1 MRAMRTIVGLG
12 LLAAASN
19 CIAQQYGFEQWTPE
33 DGLAQ
38 SQVRRLALDRDGRLW
53 VATLGGASVFDGIDF
68 TNHGVQQGLPEAQV
82 SAMLADADGSMWL
95 GSGASLV
102 YVQGLRHTRID
113 LPADA
118 EGARIEALARDAT
131 GRMLIATD
139 GAGVRVFN
147 NNAFGLLEG
156 YPTDTARSARS
167 LLVLADGRIYIGLR
181 DGLLLWE
188 QGRCRRINLG
198 DPAPK
203 SVSATALA
211 PDGSVWVSTYG
222 DGLFRIAAGGSV
234 RVFTEEDGLLQDNV
248 RSVTVDALGRTWAST
263 KFGLNRMDPI
273 AADSFRVRSFTV
285 HQGLPNDNVYCT
297 LEDGHGQLWIGTDGG
312 GLLRFAGDRFVT
324 WTVKEGLC
332 SDLVMTLVAD
342 AQGDI
347 WLGTYGSGVCRKDG
361 MAMITTLEGLPNNT
375 VWCSLLDRNGRL
387 WFGTSGGLCRIESGA
402 VVIPDSDAALTDM
415 RVLSLLQDAAGN
427 IWCGTR
433 DGVSVIDSTG
443 SVVHHR
449 SGVRGPGR
457 SVRSMLQTND
467 GTVWLGSDDGLF
479 AASNGQFTRYSTTD
493 GLSDNTVLSL
503 ALDGDG
509 RMWIGTANGIAI
521 KDGRTFSTL
530 RLGNDP
536 GSNYV
541 DILRIDSN
549 GTGWAGTNNGI
560 FRFRPRLLPQQASS
574 IEHINA
580 RDGLLGA
587 ECNLNAA
594 YQDSAGRMWIGT
606 ASGLVVHD
614 PRRAANPP
622 YTALPFCTIN
632 GIRSFL
638 QASDWKGQCD
648 SVDQLTNLPIGLRL
662 DHRRHYLTFDYGG
675 VALYDPEAIR
685 FRYML
690 AGYDA
695 DWLPETEA
703 RFASYSNLPQGEY
716 TFMAAVR
723 YGQGAWSPSANFRF
737 VILPPFWLTWWFLAL
752 CVVVVAGALYGIMR
766 WRAAQRA
773 RGEKTRQLML
783 RSRML
788 QLEQQALNANMN
800 RHFVFNALNS
810 IQYYIN
816 RQDRTA
822 ANRYLTSFAKLIR
835 MNLDASQSDTVTLA
849 EELERL
855 ELYLG
860 LEHMRFKDKFRYTL
874 ETADTVDTSNVHLPA
889 MMLQPYV
896 ENSIWHGILP
906 MDRQGSVSISV
917 TPGAPGWV
925 TVTIA
930 DDGIGVQESLKGK
943 ADGAEDHISKGIE
956 ITKGRAD
963 VLRSLH
969 LSDIRIQG
977 PEQSHNAAGLV
988 TGTQVKIDLPLGN
1001 GTNKPANGLMQAERA
1016 TTFGLS

>member
-1 MRAMRTIVGLG
+1 MVRAFAILILLSFATVGLG
-12 LLAAASN
+12 
-19 CIAQQYGFEQWTPE
+19 QQYGFEQWTPE

-38 SQVRRLALDRDGRLW
+38 SQVRRLAMDRDGRLW
-53 VATLGGASVFDGIDF
+53 VATLGGASEFDGIRF
-68 TNHGVQQGLPEAQV
+68 TNHGAQQGLPDPQV

-95 GSGASLV
+95 ASGASLV
-102 YVQGLRHTRID
+102 HVQGLLHTRID

-118 EGARIEALARDAT
+118 GGARIEAMARDTAD
-131 GRMLIATD
+131 RLLIATD
-139 GAGVRVFN
+139 GAGVLVLDNGTFSP
-147 NNAFGLLEG
+147 LEG
-156 YPTDTARSARS
+156 YPADTARSARS
-167 LLVLADGRIYIGLR
+167 LLALADGRVYIGLR
-181 DGLLLWE
+181 DGLLVLE
-188 QGRCRRINLG
+188 RDRCIRKGLG
-198 DPAPK
+198 DPRPK
-203 SVSATALA
+203 NISALALA
-211 PDGSVWVSTYG
+211 PEGSVWVSTYG
-222 DGLFRIAAGGSV
+222 DGLFRIAADGSV
-234 RVFTEEDGLLQDNV
+234 RVFTEEDGLLQGNV
-248 RSVTVDALGRTWAST
+248 RSVTVDALGRVWAST
-263 KFGLNRMDPI
+263 KIGLNRLDPI
-273 AADSFRVRSFTV
+273 AQDSFRVRSFTV

-324 WTVKEGLC
+324 YTLQEGLC
-332 SDLVMTLVAD
+332 SDLIMTMVSDTL
-342 AQGDI
+342 GDL
-347 WLGTYGSGVCRKDG
+347 WLGTYGSGVCRFDG
-361 MAMITTLEGLPNNT
+361 MAMITTQQGLPNNT
-375 VWCSLLDRNGRL
+375 VWCSLKDRDGRL
-387 WFGTSGGLCRIESGA
+387 WFGTSSGLCRLEHG
-402 VVIPDSDAALTDM
+402 VVVVPDSDAALIDT
-415 RVLSLLQDAAGN
+415 RVLSLMQDAAGK

-433 DGVSVIDSTG
+433 EGVSVIDIHG
-443 SVVHHR
+443 GVVHYRAGGH
-449 SGVRGPGR
+449 GPGP
-457 SVRSMLQTND
+457 SVRSMLQD
-467 GTVWLGSDDGLF
+467 REGTVWLGSAEGLF
-479 AASNGQFTRYSTTD
+479 ASRNGLFTRYSTAD

-503 ALDGDG
+503 AEDEDG
-509 RMWIGTANGIAI
+509 RLWIGTANGIAI
-521 KDGRTFSTL
+521 KTGKSFTTL

-541 DILRIDSN
+541 DILRIDRN

-560 FRFRPRLLPQQASS
+560 HRFRPKLLPQQAGS

-580 RDGLLGA
+580 RDGLLGS
-587 ECNLNAA
+587 ECNLNAW
-594 YQDSAGRMWIGT
+594 YEDDAGRIWTGT
-606 ASGLVVHD
+606 AAGLVMHD
-614 PRRAANPP
+614 PARVMNPP
-622 YTALPFCTIN
+622 YTALPYCTIN

-648 SVDQLTNLPIGLRL
+648 SVDSFTGLPIGLRL
-662 DHRRHYLTFDYGG
+662 DHRRHYLTFDYSG
-675 VALYDPEAIR
+675 VALHDPEAIR

-723 YGQGAWSPSANFRF
+723 YGQGAWSPSATFRF
-737 VILPPFWLTWWFLAL
+737 VILPPFWLTWWFMVLCAVVLAG
-752 CVVVVAGALYGIMR
+752 VLYGIMR

-906 MDRQGSVSISV
+906 MDRQGSVNIGIH
-917 TPGAPGWV
+917 PGEPGWV

-943 ADGAEDHISKGIE
+943 VNGTEDHISKGIE

-969 LSDIRIQG
+969 LSDIRITG
-977 PEQSHNAAGLV
+977 PEQSHDAAGLV
-988 TGTQVKIDLPLGN
+988 TGTHVRIDLPLGN
-1001 GTNKPANGLMQAERA
+1001 GAKKPTNGLLAA
-1016 TTFGLS
+1016 TSGHTFGML

>member
-1 MRAMRTIVGLG
+1 MVRGAAGLVLSVVAG
-12 LLAAASN
+12 TCL
-19 CIAQQYGFEQWTPE
+19 AQQYGFEQWTPE

-53 VATLGGASVFDGIDF
+53 IATLGGASVFDGVEF
-68 TNHGVQQGLPEAQV
+68 KNHGVQQGLPEAQV

-95 GSGASLV
+95 ASGASLV
-102 YVQGLRHTRID
+102 HVQGLRHVRTD
-113 LPADA
+113 LPDDA
-118 EGARIEALARDAT
+118 GGARIEALVRDPQ

-139 GAGVRVFN
+139 GSGVRVLHQDRFS
-147 NNAFGLLEG
+147 LLEG
-156 YPTDTARSARS
+156 YPTDTARTARS
-167 LLVLADGRIYIGLR
+167 LLPLADGRLYIGLR
-181 DGLLLWE
+181 DGLLMWE
-188 QGRCRRINLG
+188 NGRCSRVDLG
-198 DPAPK
+198 DPTPK
-203 SVSATALA
+203 SVSATVLA
-211 PDGSVWVSTYG
+211 SDGSVWVSTYG
-222 DGLFRIAAGGSV
+222 AGLFRIAPDRSV
-234 RVFTEEDGLLQDNV
+234 RVFTEEEGLLQNNV
-248 RSVTVDALGRTWAST
+248 RSVSVDALGRIWAST
-263 KFGLNRMDPI
+263 KFGLNRLDPME
-273 AADSFRVRSFTV
+273 ADSFRIRSFTV

-324 WTVKEGLC
+324 YTSKNGLC
-332 SDLVMTLVAD
+332 SDLIMTMSAD
-342 AQGDI
+342 PVGDL
-347 WLGTYGSGVCRKDG
+347 WVGTYGSGVCRFDG

-375 VWCSLLDRNGRL
+375 VWCSLLDRENRL
-387 WFGTSGGLCRIESGA
+387 WFGTSSGLCRIEGGA
-402 VVIPDSDAALTDM
+402 VVIPDSDAALIDT
-415 RVLSLLQDAAGN
+415 RVLSLMQDAEGN

-433 DGVSVIDSTG
+433 EGVSVIDTLGGVTHHTSG
-443 SVVHHR
+443 SN
-449 SGVRGPGR
+449 GPGP
-457 SVRSMLQTND
+457 SVRSLLQDRD
-467 GTVWLGSDDGLF
+467 GTVWMGSDEGLF
-479 AASNGQFTRYSTTD
+479 ATRNGLFTRYSTTD

-503 ALDGDG
+503 ASDVEG
-509 RMWIGTANGIAI
+509 RLWIGTANGIAI
-521 KDGRTFSTL
+521 KDGNTFRTL

-541 DILRIDSN
+541 DILRIDTH

-560 FRFRPRLLPQQASS
+560 YRFRPKLLPQQTASV
-574 IEHINA
+574 EHINA

-587 ECNLNAA
+587 ECNLNAWFE
-594 YQDSAGRMWIGT
+594 DGIGRIWTGT
-606 ASGLVVHD
+606 ATGLVMHD
-614 PRRAANPP
+614 PRRTANPP
-622 YTALPFCTIN
+622 YTALPHCTIN

-638 QASDWKGQCD
+638 QPSDWKGQCD
-648 SVDQLTNLPIGLRL
+648 SLDQFTGLPVGLRL
-662 DHRRHYLTFDYGG
+662 DHRRHYLTFDYSG
-675 VALYDPEAIR
+675 VALHDPEAIR

-703 RFASYSNLPQGEY
+703 RFASYSNLPEGEY

-737 VILPPFWLTWWFLAL
+737 VILPPFWLTWWFIGL
-752 CVVVVAGALYGIMR
+752 CVVFIAGLLYGIMR

-874 ETADTVDTSNVHLPA
+874 ETSDAVDNSNVHLPA

-906 MDRQGSVSISV
+906 MDRQGSVRISV
-917 TPGAPGWV
+917 DPGATGWV

-943 ADGAEDHISKGIE
+943 ANGGEDHISKGIE

-969 LSDIRIQG
+969 LSDIRIVG
-977 PEQSHNAAGLV
+977 PEQSHDEAGLV
-988 TGTQVKIDLPLGN
+988 TGTHVRIELPLGN
-1001 GTNKPANGLMQAERA
+1001 GMNKPANGLMTEATG
-1016 TTFGLS
+1016 TTFGML